1 MLASIIIMLLSF
13 THAICS
19 LLSQCIDLNLFLK
32 CLQFI
37 FESLDLDDEEL
48 AILPC
53 IAIKTVTDELIDSI
67 QSMILIFRRY
77 QVIFIQLFLL

>member
-1 MLASIIIMLLSF
+1 MLLASFIIMHPSF

-32 CLQFI
+32 RLQFI

-53 IAIKTVTDELIDSI
+53 IAIKTVADELIESI
-67 QSMILIFRRY
+67 
-77 QVIFIQLFLL
+77 